1 MIIVSREGE
10 WRELRQG
17 DGRPGVQRRG
27 QLPQRLC
34 TSGEVVR
41 MGSNPHSLENETRER
56 RARPLAVERRHYCP
70 GHSMSD
76 PEAAASIT
84 QKPAS
89 ATRHP
94 VQLTSPDPGR
104 RSPGS
109 CNEGVSIQ
117 RSSARVEDAEEVVAE
132 DHFPDTQRTEPCRDL
147 ISEGGGFFTGHRDQ
161 RQRRSI

>member
-1 MIIVSREGE
+1 VS
-10 WRELRQG
+10 
-17 DGRPGVQRRG
+17 
-27 QLPQRLC
+27 
-34 TSGEVVR
+34 
-41 MGSNPHSLENETRER
+41 
-56 RARPLAVERRHYCP
+56 AVLGP
-70 GHSMSD
+70 WPS
-76 PEAAASIT
+76 
-84 QKPAS
+84 S

-94 VQLTSPDPGR
+94 VQLTSPNPGR
-104 RSPGS
+104 HSPGS